1 MQISFVVGG
10 VGPCRGVGVGGLRGA
25 GAPGTVCD
33 RVAVPGV
40 AWHAGVAPQPRP
52 GPYGHLAPQA
62 AQGRQALAHGAEAS
76 GGDEPG
82 TGGEATGGPRPRLR
96 FRRSS
101 AAVAGVA

>member
-10 VGPCRGVGVGGLRGA
+10 VRLCRGLASVA
-25 GAPGTVCD
+25 C
-33 RVAVPGV
+33 AVPVHQGPSATGWLSL
-40 AWHAGVAPQPRP
+40 AWHAGVAPQPHP

-62 AQGRQALAHGAEAS
+62 AQGRQALAHGADAG

-82 TGGEATGGPRPRLR
+82 TGGEATGGHRPRLR
-96 FRRSS
+96 FRRFS